1 MGAGPTSQLQLAK
14 TRHSRCCCDS
24 SSGTEQISWETCC
37 FLSHFSHPAVQ
48 HQRRKM
54 AGNNQDWKYEE
65 DDEEDQALDETVKTT
80 FTCLMDVVLSI
91 H

>member
-1 MGAGPTSQLQLAK
+1 
-14 TRHSRCCCDS
+14 
-24 SSGTEQISWETCC
+24 
-37 FLSHFSHPAVQ
+37 
-48 HQRRKM
+48 M

-80 FTCLMDVVLSI
+80 FTCLMDVALSI